1 MRVRLIAIW
10 ARVQLRLREAGG
22 EREGGEGATWPRRK
36 SVEDGGRETPHPPP
50 PTYPA
55 QDARLA
61 RARKRM
67 RAAPPI
73 RTRAHTRASARART
87 SFCCCVAIVTMPVSC
102 GRGLT

>member
-1 MRVRLIAIW
+1 MA
-10 ARVQLRLREAGG
+10 QKK
-22 EREGGEGATWPRRK
+22 ER
-36 SVEDGGRETPHPPP
+36 GGRRARNTPPPPPPP